1 MERGADELQH
11 TERRALRNGLP
22 GPPGARSTAASP
34 DRLRGGRTFLLDLGD
49 GYLVS
54 GAGRAHG
61 DLVRF
66 HEKDMEHNG
75 KDIRVWHV
83 RQEGADFLAEQAATF

>member
-1 MERGADELQH
+1 M
-11 TERRALRNGLP
+11 
-22 GPPGARSTAASP
+22 
-34 DRLRGGRTFLLDLGD
+34 LDLGD

>member
-1 MERGADELQH
+1 MSFTTPSAVPSATACRVLQVNG
-11 TERRALRNGLP
+11 RRPVALTDFEGDV
-22 GPPGARSTAASP
+22 A
-34 DRLRGGRTFLLDLGD
+34 FVLDLGD

-66 HEKDMEHNG
+66 HEKDVEHNG

-83 RQEGADFLAEQAATF
+83 RQDGADFLAEQAATF